1 MGYMINVDL
10 ETKNVSGGA
19 TDCKSELHKKKGH
32 GRHFDLTV
40 HILGCGCRRGGGANR
55 STRYWDD
62 NHGKGYTLQGVVEK
76 VKEIQAQHAGAYPRR
91 CRVCGVKAN
100 PPHWD

>member
-19 TDCKSELHKKKGH
+19 TDCKSALHKAH
-32 GRHFDLTV
+32 DRHFDLTV
-40 HILGCGCRRGGGANR
+40 HILGCGCRRVGGAHR

-62 NHGKGYTLQGVVEK
+62 NDGKGYTLQEVVK
-76 VKEIQAQHAGAYPRR
+76 RLQEIRTQHAGAYSRR
-91 CRVCGVKAN
+91 CRVCSVGAN
-100 PPHWD
+100 LPHWD